1 MLDARLMLGLCAC
14 AWMAGQSVTMA
25 AEQPISIRADD
36 DKPIIAKV
44 ERLLVLA
51 SEGDTTTISKED
63 LLGGELRDA
72 KFNRGLDGSQT
83 VDKVIKIKADKAVAR
98 RADNPDRPNDY
109 FYLTKVGVDWQIH
122 SIRTLALPGF
132 VWELKKSLAETPAR
146 STETEGI
153 YQNLLLITQ
162 PDGELK
168 KWFVNHKHQL
178 DEMRVLN
185 PVFKEFSED
194 GPSSRRMSNIA
205 RVNYLVGMMFLNYA
219 EMEDGVFN
227 VSVGGVLDNSVGFLH
242 AKSDDVP
249 EISPS
254 EYIWI
259 EPMGDDWYFYRTT

>member
-1 MLDARLMLGLCAC
+1 MIDAKLKLGLCAW
-14 AWMAGQSVTMA
+14 AWMAGQSVAIA
-25 AEQPISIRADD
+25 AEQPISIHAED
-36 DKPIIAKV
+36 DKPIISKV
-44 ERLLVLA
+44 ERLLLLA

-63 LLGGELRDA
+63 LLGGELLGA

-83 VDKVIKIKADKAVAR
+83 VDKVIKIKTDKAVAR

-109 FYLTKVGVDWQIH
+109 FYLTKVGVEWQIH

-132 VWELKKSLAETPAR
+132 VWELKRNLAETPAR
-146 STETEGI
+146 ATENEAI

-168 KWFVNHKHQL
+168 KWFINHKPQL
-178 DEMRVLN
+178 DEMRVLK
-185 PVFKEFSED
+185 PVFKEFSQD
-194 GPSSRRMSNIA
+194 GSSSRRLSNIA

-219 EMEDGVFN
+219 EMEDSMFN
-227 VSVGGVLDNSVGFLH
+227 VSLGGVLDNSVGFLH
-242 AKSDDVP
+242 AHSDNVP